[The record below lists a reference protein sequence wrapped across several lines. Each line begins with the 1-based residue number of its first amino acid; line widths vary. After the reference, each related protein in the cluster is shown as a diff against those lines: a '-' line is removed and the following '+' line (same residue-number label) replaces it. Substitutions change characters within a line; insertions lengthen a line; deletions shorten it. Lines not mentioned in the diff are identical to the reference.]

1 MRFDNEVLF
10 NKGYEMLAT
19 KFEAVM
25 DKAPQLEEE
34 LTDLVIFVT
43 DELDTA
49 DVRAEDNYERGR
61 EDGHDEGYSEGY
73 GDAEW
78 EASSQYDEGYEEGR
92 SEGYEEG
99 YQEGYEAGQEDGEST
114 LH

>member
-10 NKGYEMLAT
+10 NKGYETLAT

-25 DKAPQLEEE
+25 DKAPELEEE

-43 DELDTA
+43 DELDTG

-61 EDGHDEGYSEGY
+61 EDGRDEGYQEGY
-73 GDAEW
+73 DDAEF
-78 EASSQYDEGYEEGR
+78 EYSDKYDEGFEDGR

-99 YQEGYEAGQEDGEST
+99 YQEGYESGREEGESI